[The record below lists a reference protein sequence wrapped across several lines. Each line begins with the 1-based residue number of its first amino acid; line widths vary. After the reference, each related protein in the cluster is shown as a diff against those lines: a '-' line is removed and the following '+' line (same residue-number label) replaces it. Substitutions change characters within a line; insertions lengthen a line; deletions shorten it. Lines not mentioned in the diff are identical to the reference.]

1 MVHEMAKERVHGEH
15 QEGALQLING
25 ILGTNCASLLIN
37 YWAYMSYFCNDLG
50 WIDVVS
56 NDFGIFQ
63 GDNITIY
70 YRVFFFFYVGRSAR
84 RLPFYNGRSI
94 LL

>member
-50 WIDVVS
+50 WIDDLMWYPMILAS
-56 NDFGIFQ
+56 FKE
-63 GDNITIY
+63 ITLLYIIG
-70 YRVFFFFYVGRSAR
+70 FFFFFLSGSVRT
-84 RLPFYNGRSI
+84 
-94 LL
+94 